1 MKGLKLGNI
10 DTLRRQFNLLSLAVE
25 PDPTLPEDGLRLHG
39 AETGVTYRHLAELRA
54 F

>member
-1 MKGLKLGNI
+1 MKGLKLSNI
-10 DTLRRQFNLLSLAVE
+10 DALRRQFNLQRLTVE

-39 AETGVTYRHLAELRA
+39 AETVVTYRHLMEQRL